1 VIGVPALQSQDEV
14 KKANKEKD
22 RALMK
27 VRAGVR
33 KGIEVFSNRLD
44 MSFR

>member
-1 VIGVPALQSQDEV
+1 MIHNLFQSQDEV

-27 VRAGVR
+27 VRVCGC
-33 KGIEVFSNRLD
+33 KGEKYVY
-44 MSFR
+44 M